1 MSTSGS
7 FITTPVK
14 SSIYKTS
21 ESISPKKNGSKVFK
35 SIIMSNSSYKQKIE
49 QKESAESS
57 LIIKLIENQISS

>member
-7 FITTPVK
+7 FLTTPVK

-35 SIIMSNSSYKQKIE
+35 NIIMSNSSYKQKTE
-49 QKESAESS
+49 QNESAESS
-57 LIIKLIENQISS
+57 LIMKLIENQISS